1 MMNLNDLNNRW
12 FAKMEKINSNITDE
26 NKERLN
32 LMKGCEINSIQ
43 YENCVYVNSKYE
55 VIDGGEVVDILN
67 TNKKID
73 TIWGEF
79 SEQELGGFDFI

>member
-1 MMNLNDLNNRW
+1 MNLNDLNNRW

-32 LMKGCEINSIQ
+32 LMKGCEIHSIE
-43 YENCVYVNSKYE
+43 YENCIYVNSKYE
-55 VIDGGEVVDILN
+55 VIDGGEVIDILD
-67 TNKKID
+67 TNKKIN